1 MSKELIISIIIS
13 LVLVGGL
20 VYFIRYTAMHSNQA
34 LNTEANQPGTE
45 QPSSGLVVED
55 VTIGNGDAAKPGD
68 TLTVNDVGTLGDGTQ
83 FDSSYDR
90 GTPFSFTLGAGKV
103 IRGWDEGMVG
113 MRIGGKR
120 NLTIPPELG
129 YGSRGSPPLIPP
141 DSTLKFT
148 VELVNLEHLK
158 Q

>member
-1 MSKELIISIIIS
+1 MSKELLISVIIS
-13 LVLVGGL
+13 LILVGGL
-20 VYFIRYTAMHSNQA
+20 IYFIRYTSMNSNQA
-34 LNTEANQPGTE
+34 LNTEASQPGSE

-55 VTIGNGDAAKPGD
+55 VNIGNGDAAKAGD
-68 TLTVNDVGTLGDGTQ
+68 TLTVNYVGTLSDGTQ

-90 GTPFSFTLGAGKV
+90 GTPFSFKLGVGQV

-129 YGSRGSPPLIPP
+129 YGSRGVGLIPP
-141 DSTLKFT
+141 GSTLKFT
-148 VELVNLEHLK
+148 VELVNIEYPQK
-158 Q
+158 